1 MSDNAQISS
10 ALSKFRFV
18 DILVLVVFIS
28 TAVLGL
34 YLFRQDLLRTM
45 DNRDIDPAGIIT
57 IRNNNVQRRP
67 DDRVIWD
74 RIYVNSLVYPG
85 DLVRV
90 AEMSSA
96 AIDIEKNELFL
107 NQNTL
112 IRIQQM
118 GNVGNFQ
125 VELREGDLSVTTAAE
140 SLGIMLDVMGKK
152 VQTMSGSV
160 LNAVAGK
167 DGMSVQVS
175 EGKAAIIQDGESREI
190 TEGSMIAFDEKGVEQ
205 VFPSAVIMSPKPN
218 ARYLKSGIEKL
229 VIDFSWNR
237 VNIDK
242 GGNLSLEIAGDIAFS
257 HNVRILNGLDSSAQA
272 VFDVGFWYWR
282 LIYEGKV
289 LSKGQLTVVNSSG
302 PPLISP
308 VAGSILRS
316 SESAPQV
323 RFQWADRH
331 NAFGYIVEINNTRN
345 FSAPKIQQQT
355 NAPGLVVALEPGT
368 WYWRVKPVFI
378 SIYQGETAF
387 SPISSF
393 QVIKSAEKTE
403 AAIEMEIP
411 SIPAERIINASTPPA
426 RTSSLPVITV
436 AKPVIKQEAKPEVKP
451 EVQPEIKPEI
461 KPEIQPMTNPKY
473 NLPPV
478 QVLTAKPI
486 PTPMARPI
494 TTAAPVPPPPAPP
507 PAVVPAPSPAK
518 SAGQSYTIQPGDTL
532 GKLARKYYGDPMLW
546 PRIMEVNN
554 IENPDLIYPGQ
565 VFIIP

>member
-10 ALSKFRFV
+10 VLSKFRFV

-34 YLFRQDLLRTM
+34 YLFRRDLLRTM
-45 DNRDIDPAGIIT
+45 DNRDIDPAGVII

-67 DDRVIWD
+67 DDRVLWD
-74 RIYVNSLVYPG
+74 RIYVNSHVYPG

-90 AEMSSA
+90 AEMSST

-112 IRIQQM
+112 IRIQQSM
-118 GNVGNFQ
+118 GNAGNFQ
-125 VELREGDLSVTTAAE
+125 IELREGDLSVTSAAE

-160 LNAVAGK
+160 LNAIAGK

-175 EGKAAIIQDGESREI
+175 EGKAEFIQDGESREI

-205 VFPSAVIMSPKPN
+205 TFPSAVIMSPKPN

-229 VIDFSWNR
+229 VVDFSWNR

-242 GGNLSLEIAGDIAFS
+242 DGNLSLEIAGDIAFS
-257 HNVRILNGLDSSAQA
+257 RNVRVLNGLDSSAQA
-272 VFDVGFWYWR
+272 AFDVGFWYWR

-302 PPLISP
+302 PTLISP

-316 SESAPQV
+316 SDDAPQV
-323 RFQWADRH
+323 RFQWGDRH
-331 NAFGYIVEINNTRN
+331 NAFGYVVEINNTRN

-355 NAPGLVVALEPGT
+355 NAPGFVAALEPGT

-387 SPISSF
+387 SPVSSF
-393 QVIKSAEKTE
+393 QVVKSAEKTYT
-403 AAIEMEIP
+403 AVEMEIP
-411 SIPAERIINASTPPA
+411 SIPAERIANASTPPA
-426 RTSSLPVITV
+426 RTSSLPVITM
-436 AKPVIKQEAKPEVKP
+436 AKPAVKQEVKP
-451 EVQPEIKPEI
+451 E
-461 KPEIQPMTNPKY
+461 
-473 NLPPV
+473 
-478 QVLTAKPI
+478 
-486 PTPMARPI
+486 
-494 TTAAPVPPPPAPP
+494 
-507 PAVVPAPSPAK
+507 AK
-518 SAGQSYTIQPGDTL
+518 STGQSYTIQPGDTL
-532 GKLARKYYGDPMLW
+532 GKLARKYYGDPMQW
-546 PRIMEVNN
+546 PIITEANN